1 MAEVKDMVKSNVV
14 SQVPYFI
21 TFAYENAETKP
32 QIKLTELFRYYN
44 NQTTAIPLYGA
55 TNISA
60 TFNGKHA
67 DWNYKEIALTG
78 AVTSTV
84 KEAPVFSNE
93 DEKLF
98 EAGSY
103 FEHAGTG
110 EIVLVERVDTTNHI
124 VYMRRALFNTKAID
138 FASGDKFF
146 QLNTIEVAPDEVS
159 AVQGVYTIEIAT
171 VAEGDKITIA
181 GVETTL
187 DSTSGASASA
197 AVTAIK
203 GKTFANYTVV
213 GSGAILTFTEK
224 SGKEGTGIPEATST
238 NTATTFTKATTTE
251 GTKAGYKGG
260 RGNIWANPLMGPSAS
275 GYYQA

>member
-67 DWNYKEIALTG
+67 EWNYKEITLTG

-93 DEKLF
+93 DENSLKQ
-98 EAGSY
+98 
-103 FEHAGTG
+103 
-110 EIVLVERVDTTNHI
+110 VLT
-124 VYMRRALFNTKAID
+124 
-138 FASGDKFF
+138 
-146 QLNTIEVAPDEVS
+146 LNTQE
-159 AVQGVYTIEIAT
+159 
-171 VAEGDKITIA
+171 
-181 GVETTL
+181 L
-187 DSTSGASASA
+187 
-197 AVTAIK
+197 
-203 GKTFANYTVV
+203 
-213 GSGAILTFTEK
+213 EK
-224 SGKEGTGIPEATST
+224 SSLLKELTLPITSYT
-238 NTATTFTKATTTE
+238 
-251 GTKAGYKGG
+251 
-260 RGNIWANPLMGPSAS
+260 
-275 GYYQA
+275 